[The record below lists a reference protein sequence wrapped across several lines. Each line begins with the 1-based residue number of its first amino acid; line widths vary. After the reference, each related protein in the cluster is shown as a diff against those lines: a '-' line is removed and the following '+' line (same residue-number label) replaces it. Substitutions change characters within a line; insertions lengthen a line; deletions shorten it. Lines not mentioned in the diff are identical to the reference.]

1 MAIIFPDGWKELEV
15 TGAAGREIETLAF
28 LAEALPD
35 DYHIYHG
42 VHWTRVQQNYQLWGE
57 IDFAIL
63 SPSGKLLLIEQ
74 KSGFLTETQ
83 EGLVKTYNNKT
94 KPVAFQ
100 MTRTM
105 EAMRTR
111 LNTYCKDKKVGIE
124 TLLYCPD
131 YTVKDLGSAGIDPA
145 RIVDSTRRE
154 HLPLIIRSILPL
166 DVPVDAIADQIHAFL
181 SDTLNLVP
189 NANAFVGQAHTL
201 YTRLSGGLAEWA
213 RKIECEPFRL
223 RIIGTAGSGK
233 TQLALS
239 VFRDAIA
246 AGKRPLYVCYNRPLA
261 DHFFQISPVGGMIAT
276 YHQLCDK
283 TYRSTGA
290 EPDFS
295 RGSEMFREIESFLT
309 GFVPSND
316 WLFDELI
323 IDEGQD
329 FQAEWKDNLLKLLR
343 PKGKAWW
350 LEDPMQKL
358 YRRPDVELPGWI
370 TLRSDTNYRTPR
382 DILDSLAQLIPL
394 PTQIE
399 SGSPLTGSDV
409 EILTYADTAQL
420 IEQTKRAITQCIG
433 AGYKR
438 DMIAVVTFR
447 GREHSALSSYDRLG
461 PFDLRHF
468 SGNYDLLGNPLFT
481 EGDILIESVYRFKGQ
496 AAPCVILT
504 EVDFEEMDDITIR
517 KLFVGATR
525 ATMKLVLVISDTS
538 AKLLIGNSQ

>member
-35 DYHIYHG
+35 EYRIYHG

-74 KSGFLTETQ
+74 KSGFLTETP

-166 DVPVDAIADQIHAFL
+166 DVPSDAIADQIHAFL

-201 YTRLSGGLAEWA
+201 YTRLS
-213 RKIECEPFRL
+213 
-223 RIIGTAGSGK
+223 
-233 TQLALS
+233 LS
-239 VFRDAIA
+239 
-246 AGKRPLYVCYNRPLA
+246 
-261 DHFFQISPVGGMIAT
+261 
-276 YHQLCDK
+276 
-283 TYRSTGA
+283 
-290 EPDFS
+290 
-295 RGSEMFREIESFLT
+295 
-309 GFVPSND
+309 
-316 WLFDELI
+316 LI
-323 IDEGQD
+323 HI
-329 FQAEWKDNLLKLLR
+329 
-343 PKGKAWW
+343 
-350 LEDPMQKL
+350 
-358 YRRPDVELPGWI
+358 
-370 TLRSDTNYRTPR
+370 
-382 DILDSLAQLIPL
+382 
-394 PTQIE
+394 
-399 SGSPLTGSDV
+399 
-409 EILTYADTAQL
+409 
-420 IEQTKRAITQCIG
+420 
-433 AGYKR
+433 
-438 DMIAVVTFR
+438 
-447 GREHSALSSYDRLG
+447 
-461 PFDLRHF
+461 
-468 SGNYDLLGNPLFT
+468 
-481 EGDILIESVYRFKGQ
+481 
-496 AAPCVILT
+496 
-504 EVDFEEMDDITIR
+504 
-517 KLFVGATR
+517 
-525 ATMKLVLVISDTS
+525 
-538 AKLLIGNSQ
+538 